1 MSTICWPHIL
11 LLFLAL
17 AVILLIA
24 RTLITRDQKDGE
36 DFDYFDRGEFLL
48 IGLSVVAVLS
58 MVSFLSYLF
67 WRFTC

>member
-1 MSTICWPHIL
+1 MCWPHIL

-24 RTLITRDQKDGE
+24 RTFITRDWEDRE

-58 MVSFLSYLF
+58 MASFLSYLF

>member
-1 MSTICWPHIL
+1 MCWPHIL
-11 LLFLAL
+11 LSFLAL

-24 RTLITRDQKDGE
+24 RTLIARDQKDGE

-48 IGLSVVAVLS
+48 IGLSVVAVLG
-58 MVSFLSYLF
+58 MASFLSYMF